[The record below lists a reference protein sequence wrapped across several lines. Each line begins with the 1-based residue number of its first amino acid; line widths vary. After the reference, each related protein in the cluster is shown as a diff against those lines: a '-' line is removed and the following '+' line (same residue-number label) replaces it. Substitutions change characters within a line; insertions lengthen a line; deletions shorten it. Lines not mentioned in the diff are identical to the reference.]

1 MTAGISL
8 VPPQDRFPLRVVVP
22 GWYGTTNVKWLQ
34 RIDDVEGRAWSGH
47 GEVTAVDV
55 SVDGGVSCGAA
66 ELLAERDGR
75 WAWRTWRYEW
85 FARPRAYVLC
95 CRADDAAGTVEPLT
109 PQWNVGGYAN
119 NAVQR
124 VLVTV
129 R

>member
-1 MTAGISL
+1 MTS
-8 VPPQDRFPLRVVVP
+8 
-22 GWYGTTNVKWLQ
+22 VKWLQ

-55 SVDGGVSCGAA
+55 GVDGGVSWGAA

-85 FARPRAYVLC
+85 PARPRAHH
-95 CRADDAAGTVEPLT
+95 AAGNVQPLT